1 MMSSIR
7 RLWVRFSRS
16 SRSCGTLGSDLVSA
30 LMKVE
35 ILDRGLIRLPR
46 RDTLLLYY
54 YRLRPPT
61 AKGFTLGQIEIDPG

>member
-16 SRSCGTLGSDLVSA
+16 SRSYGTLGSDLVSA

-46 RDTLLLYY
+46 RDTLLLHY
-54 YRLRPPT
+54 YRLRPAT
-61 AKGFTLGQIEIDPG
+61 AKGFTLGQIEIDP